1 MKYGINSDTYEF
13 PSYLVLT
20 GQYFAKIMFVQL
32 GSRLIMLLTFQHL
45 LFPQVAQ
52 EAQDLEEGLRGK

>member
-52 EAQDLEEGLRGK
+52 EAQDLEEGLR

>member
-1 MKYGINSDTYEF
+1 MILSIIFNFNWTIFCKDN
-13 PSYLVLT
+13 VCV
-20 GQYFAKIMFVQL
+20 IMQQV
-32 GSRLIMLLTFQHL
+32 MLLTFQHL

>member
-1 MKYGINSDTYEF
+1 MQQVIT
-13 PSYLVLT
+13 
-20 GQYFAKIMFVQL
+20 
-32 GSRLIMLLTFQHL
+32 LLTFQHL